1 MLQDVRQGMQ
11 GTTAKVIVWSI
22 AITFALFGVE
32 SIVGGI
38 GGEPD
43 VVEVNGEGIP
53 ESEFKIAVER
63 KKRQLLM
70 QMGEAADPDL
80 IDDGLLSQS
89 VLDGLVQEKTLE
101 QDANEKGLY
110 ISIAMVDEYIR
121 GMNEFQVDGEFSNQ
135 RMQSILGSAGFT
147 LNSFRESLAK
157 QFVIDQSRTGLI
169 GSAFVLESEENSL
182 VKLDRQTRSFGMAVL
197 PADDYQ
203 DQIEITDAEIQSY
216 YNENASMFVQSENID
231 ISYVVLK
238 KSDLDEISVTAEEV
252 EARYDLE
259 LQDFVGDEQRR
270 ASHILVS
277 ISDEVSEEEA
287 LAKVTDLKTKIDA
300 GEDFSALA
308 TANSDDKGSAVEGG
322 DLGFSGRGV
331 YVSGFE
337 DALFSME
344 VGAVSEPVKTEFGYH
359 LIKLL
364 DVQVNEPPALAER
377 APLLE
382 EEILAEKRDQQYV
395 DLIQQLADIS
405 YSSPDLVDPADE
417 LGLELKQRIGVSA
430 ESQDELFSDPKVQR
444 ALFSEENLS
453 GEHNSE
459 VVELDEGI
467 ALVFK
472 VDDFHE
478 ASTKSLEQVRDEV
491 SALLTREKAGQ
502 YAASIGNAFIVR
514 AEAGESSDLVAEDM
528 SFSWEKKDRVRR
540 DDFSVNPDL
549 LFKVF
554 SMTKPAGDR
563 PVIGGF
569 ELSNGDY
576 AVVSLTSVAVGDLED
591 ITMIEKQSIKSSLG
605 ASYGGTDYASYLMSL
620 EGNAVVEQM

>member
-11 GTTAKVIVWSI
+11 GTTAKVIVWAI

-80 IDDGLLSQS
+80 IDEGLLSQS

-110 ISIAMVDEYIR
+110 ISVAMVDEYIR
-121 GMNEFQVDGEFSNQ
+121 GMREFQVDGEFSNQ
-135 RMQSILGSAGFT
+135 RMQSVLGSAGFT
-147 LNSFRESLAK
+147 LNSFRDSLAK

-169 GSAFVLESEENSL
+169 GSAFVLESEEDAL
-182 VKLDRQTRSFGMAVL
+182 VKLDRQTRTFGMAIL
-197 PADDYQ
+197 PAADYI
-203 DQIEITDAEIQSY
+203 DQIEVSDSEIQTY
-216 YNENASMFVQSENID
+216 YNENTSMFVQPANVD
-231 ISYVVLK
+231 VSYVVLR
-238 KSDLDEISVTAEEV
+238 KSDLDQIDVAAEEV
-252 EARYDLE
+252 EARYELE
-259 LQDFVGDEQRR
+259 LQDFIGDEQRR

-277 ISDEVSEEEA
+277 ISDEVSEEDA
-287 LAKVTDLKTKIDA
+287 LAKVTDLKAKVDA
-300 GEDFSALA
+300 GEDFSELA
-308 TANSDDKGSAVEGG
+308 KANSDDKGSAVDGG
-322 DLGFSGRGV
+322 DLGFSGKGV

-344 VGAVSEPVKTEFGYH
+344 VGTVSEPVKTEFGYH

-364 DVQVNEPPALAER
+364 DVQVNEPPSLAER
-377 APLLE
+377 AAALE
-382 EEILAEKRDQQYV
+382 EEIRAEKRDQQYV
-395 DLIQQLADIS
+395 DLLQQLADIS
-405 YSSPDLVDPADE
+405 YSSPDLVDPAEE
-417 LGLELKQRIGVSA
+417 LGLELKERIGVSS
-430 ESQDELFSDPKVQR
+430 ESQDELFSDLKVQR
-444 ALFSEENLS
+444 ALFNEENLA

-459 VVELDEGI
+459 VIELDEGI

-472 VDDFHE
+472 VDTYHE

-491 SALLTREKAGQ
+491 SALLSKDKAGQ

-514 AEAGESSDLVAEDM
+514 TEAGEDADLVAQDM
-528 SFSWEKKDRVRR
+528 SLAWEKKDAVRR

-554 SMTKPAGDR
+554 AMGKPSGEQS
-563 PVIGGF
+563 VIDGF

-576 AVVSLTSVAVGDLED
+576 AVVSLVSVADGDLAD

-605 ASYGGTDYASYLMSL
+605 ASYGGTDYASYLSSL
-620 EGNAVVEQM
+620 EAGAFVEKL

>member
-11 GTTAKVIVWSI
+11 GTTAKVIVWAI

-80 IDDGLLSQS
+80 IDEGLLSQS

-110 ISIAMVDEYIR
+110 ISVAMVDEYIR
-121 GMNEFQVDGEFSNQ
+121 GMREFQVDGEFSNQ
-135 RMQSILGSAGFT
+135 RLQSVLGSAGFT
-147 LNSFRESLAK
+147 LNSFRDSLAK

-169 GSAFVLESEENSL
+169 GSAFVLESEEDAL
-182 VKLDRQTRSFGMAVL
+182 VKLDRQTRTFGMAIL
-197 PADDYQ
+197 PAADYI
-203 DQIEITDAEIQSY
+203 DQIEVSDSEIQTY
-216 YNENASMFVQSENID
+216 YNENTSMFVQPANVD
-231 ISYVVLK
+231 VSYVVLR
-238 KSDLDEISVTAEEV
+238 KSDLDQIDVAAEEV
-252 EARYDLE
+252 EARYELE

-277 ISDEVSEEEA
+277 ISDEVSEEDA
-287 LAKVTDLKTKIDA
+287 LAKVTDLKAKVDA
-300 GEDFSALA
+300 GEDFSELA
-308 TANSDDKGSAVEGG
+308 KANSDDKGSAVDGG
-322 DLGFSGRGV
+322 DLGFSGKGV

-344 VGAVSEPVKTEFGYH
+344 VGTVSEPVKTEFGYH

-364 DVQVNEPPALAER
+364 DVQVNEPPSLAER
-377 APLLE
+377 AAALE
-382 EEILAEKRDQQYV
+382 EEIRAEKRDQQYV
-395 DLIQQLADIS
+395 DLLQQLADIS
-405 YSSPDLVDPADE
+405 YSSPDLVDPAEE
-417 LGLELKQRIGVSA
+417 LGLELKERIGVSS
-430 ESQDELFSDPKVQR
+430 ESQDELFSDLKVQR
-444 ALFSEENLS
+444 ALFNEENLA

-459 VVELDEGI
+459 VIELDEGI

-472 VDDFHE
+472 VDTYHE

-491 SALLTREKAGQ
+491 SALLSKDKAGQ

-514 AEAGESSDLVAEDM
+514 TEAGEDADLVAQDM
-528 SFSWEKKDRVRR
+528 SLAWEKKDAVRR

-554 SMTKPAGDR
+554 AMGKPSGEQS
-563 PVIGGF
+563 VIDGF

-576 AVVSLTSVAVGDLED
+576 AVVSLVSVADGDLAD

-605 ASYGGTDYASYLMSL
+605 ASYGGTDYASYLSSL
-620 EGNAVVEQM
+620 EAGAFVEKL

>member
-11 GTTAKVIVWSI
+11 GTTAKVVVWAI

-101 QDANEKGLY
+101 QDASGKGLY

-121 GMNEFQVDGEFSNQ
+121 GMSEFQIDGEFSNQ
-135 RMQSILGSAGFT
+135 RMQSVLGSAGFT

-169 GSAFVLESEENSL
+169 GSAFVLESEENAL

-197 PADDYQ
+197 PAQDYK
-203 DQIEITDAEIQSY
+203 DQIEVTDAEIQSY
-216 YNENASMFVQSENID
+216 YNENASMFVQPENVD
-231 ISYVVLK
+231 ISYVVLR
-238 KSDLDEISVTAEEV
+238 KSDLDQINVTAEEV

-277 ISDEVSEEEA
+277 ISDEMSEEDA
-287 LAKVTDLKTKIDA
+287 LAKVTELKAKVDA
-300 GEDFSALA
+300 GEDFAELA
-308 TANSDDKGSAVEGG
+308 KANSNDEGSAVEGG
-322 DLGFSGRGV
+322 DLGFSGKGV

-344 VGAVSEPVKTEFGYH
+344 VGTVSEPVKTEFGYH

-417 LGLELKQRIGVSA
+417 LGLELKEKIGVSA
-430 ESQDELFSDPKVQR
+430 ESQDELFSDIKVQR
-444 ALFSEENLS
+444 ALFNEENIS

-459 VVELDEGI
+459 VIEFDEGI

-472 VDDFHE
+472 VDAYHQ

-491 SALLTREKAGQ
+491 SALLTGEKAGQ

-514 AEAGESSDLVAEDM
+514 TEAGENADLVAEDM
-528 SFSWEKKDRVRR
+528 SFAWEKKEGVRR

-554 SMTKPAGDR
+554 SMDKPTGEQ

-569 ELSNGDY
+569 ELSNGDF
-576 AVVSLTSVAVGDLED
+576 AVVSLTSVAVGDLDD

-605 ASYGGTDYASYLMSL
+605 ASYGGTDYASYLSSL
-620 EGNAVVEQM
+620 EDDAVVEKM

>member
-11 GTTAKVIVWSI
+11 GTTAKVIVWGI

-101 QDANEKGLY
+101 QDANDKGLY
-110 ISIAMVDEYIR
+110 ISVAMVDEYIR

-135 RMQSILGSAGFT
+135 RMQSVLGSAGFT
-147 LNSFRESLAK
+147 LNSFRDSLAK

-169 GSAFVLESEENSL
+169 GSAFVLESEENAL
-182 VKLDRQTRSFGMAVL
+182 VKLDRQTRTFGMTVL
-197 PADDYQ
+197 SADEYKDE
-203 DQIEITDAEIQSY
+203 IEITDAEIQSY
-216 YNENASMFVQSENID
+216 YNENASMFVQPENVD
-231 ISYVVLK
+231 VSYVVLR
-238 KSDLDEISVTAEEV
+238 KSELDQIDVASEEV
-252 EARYDLE
+252 EARYELE

-277 ISDEVSEEEA
+277 ISDEVTEEEA
-287 LAKVTDLKTKIDA
+287 LAKVTELKTKIDA
-300 GEDFSALA
+300 GEDFSVLA
-308 TANSDDKGSAVEGG
+308 KENSDDEGSAVDGG
-322 DLGFSGRGV
+322 DLGFSGKGV

-344 VGAVSEPVKTEFGYH
+344 EGAVSEPVKTEFGYH

-364 DVQVNEPPALAER
+364 EVQVNEPPELAER
-377 APLLE
+377 APVLE
-382 EEILAEKRDQQYV
+382 AEILAEKRDQQYV
-395 DLIQQLADIS
+395 DLVQQLADIS

-417 LGLELKQRIGVSA
+417 LGLELQQRIGVSA
-430 ESQDELFSDPKVQR
+430 ESQDEIFSELKVQR
-444 ALFSEENLS
+444 ALFSDENLS

-459 VVELDEGI
+459 VIELDEGL

-472 VDDFHE
+472 VEDYHE

-491 SALLTREKAGQ
+491 TALLTKEKAGQ

-514 AEAGESSDLVAEDM
+514 AEAGEHADLVAEDM
-528 SFSWEKKDRVRR
+528 SFAWEQKVSVRR

-554 SMTKPAGDR
+554 SMDKPAGEQ

-576 AVVSLTSVAVGDLED
+576 AVVSLTAVSSGSLED

-605 ASYGGTDYASYLMSL
+605 ASYGGTDYASYLTSI
-620 EGNAVVEQM
+620 EESAIVERM

>member
-377 APLLE
+377 ASLLE

-554 SMTKPAGDR
+554 SMTKPAGGQ

-605 ASYGGTDYASYLMSL
+605 ASYGGTDYASYLTSL